1 MKKQITP
8 ITPSEILDNLE
19 DIIPSFVFEAV
30 NAILKE
36 KFRGTSVTIKQNEI
50 ITKVC
55 QIKHGLKRED
65 FFEKKWLDIEKV
77 YEKEFKVIPN
87 TENKYECNKEG
98 IIRNINTN
106 KEISQSLSTKGY

>member
-50 ITKVC
+50 ITKAC

-77 YEKEFKVIPN
+77 YEKAGWNVSYDKPAYSENYEAYFEFKP
-87 TENKYECNKEG
+87 KK
-98 IIRNINTN
+98 
-106 KEISQSLSTKGY
+106 